1 MVLIDMPMPSCC
13 EYCPCSY
20 SIQGGEYEGELMCE
34 AIESS
39 YVSGTTEEITAKSLV
54 DILSRSRPK
63 QCPIVCEI
71 VEKRKSRDRD
81 ER

>member
-20 SIQGGEYEGELMCE
+20 SVREGEYEGELMCE

-71 VEKRKSRDRD
+71 VEKRKKEQGQR
-81 ER
+81 